1 MRCRKSPPLFSLPL
15 SIISHTAALYKQIYI
30 TFMLRYFLDLVL
42 VRYFY
47 IFTRISLYF
56 GLQCLFGISVKAC
69 ALFLCYALFYFVFVG
84 RRGRRLPVAIV
95 LRFDRVGRREPSP
108 TSSTLALLARILY
121 GSAVMFVKLARGWW
135 SDTLPLPK
143 KFRVQPSFFGN
154 PIFFI
159 HSVSIPNSA
168 LI

>member
-1 MRCRKSPPLFSLPL
+1 MRHRQRSL
-15 SIISHTAALYKQIYI
+15 
-30 TFMLRYFLDLVL
+30 
-42 VRYFY
+42 
-47 IFTRISLYF
+47 
-56 GLQCLFGISVKAC
+56 CLFE
-69 ALFLCYALFYFVFVG
+69 FYTARRSGRKTCSGLVERYVCSRGRSPTRGRPYSG

-108 TSSTLALLARILY
+108 TSPTLALLARILY

-159 HSVSIPNSA
+159 HSVSIPHSA